1 MNSSGSSGSSGSSD
15 SSRSSDSAGSPKA
28 PASTEQGRAG
38 TPRLEVADE
47 LTTEPLR
54 VCVKESV
61 ENYLHHLDGH
71 GVSDL
76 FDLVIAEV
84 EAPLLESVLAHTR
97 GNQSRAAAMLGI
109 NRATLRKK
117 LKRYDLI

>member
-1 MNSSGSSGSSGSSD
+1 MNSSGSSGSS
-15 SSRSSDSAGSPKA
+15 RSSGSTGSPGA
-28 PASTEQGRAG
+28 PASAEQGRAG
-38 TPRLEVADE
+38 TPRLEVADKR
-47 LTTEPLR
+47 TAEPLR

-61 ENYLHHLDGH
+61 ENYLCHLDGH
-71 GVSDL
+71 GVSNL
-76 FDLVIAEV
+76 FDFVIAEV
-84 EAPLLESVLAHTR
+84 EAPLLESVLAHNK